1 MNNSY
6 FIGAKNVC
14 ILFKPEN
21 PIHLSNFIYYCD
33 KLFGWASEY
42 HKKRGSNKIYVIFP
56 TLTRGQ
62 EYFNKF
68 ENNVSIEF
76 PSDTF
81 VDNLSHPV
89 QLKGYLGHNEQQLYL
104 FLPNIENNNIYHQR
118 ISQLENTIHSKI
130 NDLCNLDGFLAE
142 KWNEFNNMYV
152 IQHAESIETLKN
164 QIKKLEEE
172 NNSLQFA
179 IRQQTSVSTLM
190 IEKFVKIE
198 KDFESLDKWT
208 DCTQNLVCKN
218 TLNINDITSKLIE
231 NGIDKLNIDIVEM
244 KESKKWSEE
253 ISQRQH
259 QYALQ
264 KFNEL
269 ENKIRQLEKKIMS
282 FENKS
287 CQEKNQEN
295 IFANIKHLTENLI
308 PLDIEKLCKLA
319 DPVKILDID
328 NVNKTTEKP
337 KDIELDN
344 DNLDDDE
351 NMFVIINE

>member
-1 MNNSY
+1 
-6 FIGAKNVC
+6 
-14 ILFKPEN
+14 
-21 PIHLSNFIYYCD
+21 
-33 KLFGWASEY
+33 
-42 HKKRGSNKIYVIFP
+42 
-56 TLTRGQ
+56 
-62 EYFNKF
+62 
-68 ENNVSIEF
+68 
-76 PSDTF
+76 
-81 VDNLSHPV
+81 
-89 QLKGYLGHNEQQLYL
+89 
-104 FLPNIENNNIYHQR
+104 
-118 ISQLENTIHSKI
+118 
-130 NDLCNLDGFLAE
+130 
-142 KWNEFNNMYV
+142 
-152 IQHAESIETLKN
+152 
-164 QIKKLEEE
+164 
-172 NNSLQFA
+172 
-179 IRQQTSVSTLM
+179 
-190 IEKFVKIE
+190 
-198 KDFESLDKWT
+198 
-208 DCTQNLVCKN
+208 
-218 TLNINDITSKLIE
+218 
-231 NGIDKLNIDIVEM
+231 M